1 MRTTSSISFY
11 CRESKR
17 NKNGLSPV
25 EVSIII
31 NGERKFINLPIK
43 YNPIEFNRT
52 RQPKEII
59 EAIDAWRTRINGFM
73 TEMVQNGIPL
83 TSNNLKTIIQTG
95 GVKSYTIKDLF
106 SDYLKIL
113 KSRIGIDLTSGAYRK
128 YELTSELFLN
138 EVDGEQEVTNITPSV
153 IQQFYISLQKKYNT
167 ATSASYIAK
176 TKTFIQFG
184 LDNNKLKINPFQGLK
199 VHREKKVID
208 YLTEDEI
215 NKIKQAEI
223 DNDCLNNVRD
233 AFLMQVYS
241 GLAYID
247 LEHLTKEDIKITE
260 EGTHYIQKDRV
271 KTGVQYTS
279 VILPDGIEI
288 LKKHNYKLKV
298 ISNQKM
304 NIYLKQVMNLAG
316 ITHNLTTH
324 LGRKTYGHILLNK
337 GVRLEVVAKALG
349 HSNSKT
355 TAKYYAEVMSNTV
368 VNEIVQSVNK

>member
-1 MRTTSSISFY
+1 MKHRTTSSISFY

-43 YNPIEFNRT
+43 YNPIEFNRS

-59 EAIDAWRTRINGFM
+59 EAIDAWRIT
-73 TEMVQNGIPL
+73 TETLRKYVR
-83 TSNNLKTIIQTG
+83 TG
-95 GVKSYTIKDLF
+95 GFQPYTIKDLF

>member
-1 MRTTSSISFY
+1 MRTTLNCNIY
-11 CRESKR
+11 CRKSKEG
-17 NKNGLSPV
+17 KNGLAPL
-25 EVSIII
+25 ELSIII
-31 NGERKFINLPIK
+31 NGVRKFINLPFK
-43 YNPIEFNRT
+43 AKPEEFNRKKRPRELQEYVNVT
-52 RQPKEII
+52 MANINNII
-59 EAIDAWRTRINGFM
+59 IDMAK
-73 TEMVQNGIPL
+73 NGIPL
-83 TSNNLKTIIQTG
+83 TTETLRKYVRTG
-95 GVKSYTIKDLF
+95 GFQPYTIKDLF

-324 LGRKTYGHILLNK
+324 LGRKTYGHILLNM
-337 GVRLEVVAKALG
+337 GVRMETVAKCLG

-368 VNEIVQSVNK
+368 IEEVKSIF